1 MTTIVILLLV
11 GAVLLALETVL
22 PGLIAGSIGILA
34 ILAAVVMAY
43 SDFGARTGN
52 LVLLVVAA
60 GLIAGSLVYV
70 KFFPD
75 SRYARVFVSQRVI
88 GDVGAE
94 QPELLHQSGTAL
106 TTLRP
111 SGMALIAGRRV
122 DVVTEGALVEKGAAV
137 KVVAVEGMRT
147 VVRAV

>member
-1 MTTIVILLLV
+1 V
-11 GAVLLALETVL
+11 
-22 PGLIAGSIGILA
+22 A

-52 LVLLVVAA
+52 LVLLVVVA
-60 GLIAGSLVYV
+60 GLIAGSLAYV

-75 SRYARVFVSQRVI
+75 SRFARVFVSQRVI

-94 QPELLHQSGTAL
+94 QPELLNQTGTAL

-122 DVVTEGALVEKGAAV
+122 DVVSEGALIEKGAAV
-137 KVVAVEGMRT
+137 KVVAIEGMRT
-147 VVRAV
+147 VVRAA

>member
-22 PGLIAGSIGILA
+22 PGLIAGSIGIIA

-94 QPELLHQSGTAL
+94 QSELLHQSGTAL